1 VARRLNIVGAGHVGR
16 VLGKLFDGAGA
27 FAVQDVLTRSEAS
40 ALDAVGFIGSGRVA
54 RSQAELRA
62 ADAWMLAVGDD
73 QIAPVCE
80 ALAQRGLLDGALVFH
95 CSGAKA
101 SSELDAARRRGA
113 LVASVHPV
121 RSFADPAAVAAD
133 FAGTFCGVEGDAGA
147 LAGLLPVLEAIGARP
162 VAIDA
167 AAKTVYHAASV
178 FASNYLVTVMDA
190 ALRAYQAAGIAEP
203 VARELARPLATEALA
218 NVFRIGP
225 EAALTGPVARGDMA
239 TVARQQAAV
248 EAWDAPTGRLYAAL
262 VEATVALADRK
273 HGRHVP
279 LTKALPA
286 TGLKSPTRRSRE
298 GGNP

>member
-1 VARRLNIVGAGHVGR
+1 MRTLNIVGAGQVGR
-16 VLGKLFDGAGA
+16 VLGKLFHANAA
-27 FAVQDVLTRSEAS
+27 FAVQDVLTRSGAS
-40 ALDAVGFIGSGRVA
+40 ARDAVRFIGAGRAVGSA
-54 RSQAELRA
+54 GEMRA
-62 ADAWMLAVGDD
+62 ADAWMLAVSDD

-80 ALAQRGLLDGALVFH
+80 ALAASGLLAGALVFH

-101 SSELDAARRRGA
+101 SDELAGARGA
-113 LVASVHPV
+113 GAVLASAHPI

-133 FAGTFCGVEGDAGA
+133 FSGTFCGVEGDSGA
-147 LAGLLPVLEAIGARP
+147 LDVLLPALAAIGARP

-190 ALRAYQAAGIAEP
+190 ALRAYQAAGIPPP
-203 VARELARPLATEALA
+203 VARELAGPLASEALA

-248 EAWDAPTGRLYAAL
+248 DAWDPATGRLYAAL
-262 VEATVALADRK
+262 VEATAALAERK
-273 HGRHVP
+273 RGR
-279 LTKALPA
+279 
-286 TGLKSPTRRSRE
+286 SP
-298 GGNP
+298 

>member
-16 VLGKLFDGAGA
+16 VLGKLFAGAGA

-40 ALDAVGFIGSGRVA
+40 ALDAIGFIGSGRVA

-133 FAGTFCGVEGDAGA
+133 FAGTLCGVEGDAAA
-147 LAGLLPVLEAIGARP
+147 LAGLLPALEAIGARP

-262 VEATVALADRK
+262 VEATVGLADRK
-273 HGRHVP
+273 HGRGP
-279 LTKALPA
+279 SK
-286 TGLKSPTRRSRE
+286 RRS
-298 GGNP
+298 